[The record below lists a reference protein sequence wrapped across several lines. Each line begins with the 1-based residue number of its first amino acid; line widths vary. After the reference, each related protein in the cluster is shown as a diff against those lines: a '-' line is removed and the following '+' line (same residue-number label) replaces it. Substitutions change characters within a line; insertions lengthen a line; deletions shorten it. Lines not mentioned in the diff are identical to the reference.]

1 MIMMMSPA
9 PVTVI
14 SLTQRQPRPVIHHVG
29 YERCKHSVFS
39 HSRFVVDEDSN
50 VTLWLDTVKTLK
62 TDFKRLTLKALN

>member
-29 YERCKHSVFS
+29 YERCKNSVFCD
-39 HSRFVVDEDSN
+39 SRLVVDKDSSK
-50 VTLWLDTVKTLK
+50 TLWLDTVKTL
-62 TDFKRLTLKALN
+62 RLNG